1 MREENKKTSDLVE
14 GGLGVAAGGHGHAGF
29 YRSGGPRELS
39 TSFDF
44 FFFTGPPMSQR
55 DYHIRPC
62 LFSCLYLLTTQRQ
75 E

>member
-1 MREENKKTSDLVE
+1 VREENKKTSDLVE

-44 FFFTGPPMSQR
+44 LFFYGTTHVSAGLSYTSVPFQ
-55 DYHIRPC
+55 
-62 LFSCLYLLTTQRQ
+62 LLVSLNYT
-75 E
+75 EA